1 MRTKPVGQYLGHDI
15 KLKSSEEDRQRKGVD
30 REVLAM
36 EQHVQRAGG
45 SKGRELCILN
55 SLPNILESTNNLI
68 HLAQCLI
75 MEIKVLVI

>member
-36 EQHVQRAGG
+36 NSM
-45 SKGRELCILN
+45 SKGREVVKAEN
-55 SLPNILESTNNLI
+55 SAS
-68 HLAQCLI
+68 
-75 MEIKVLVI
+75 

>member
-36 EQHVQRAGG
+36 NSM
-45 SKGRELCILN
+45 SKGREVVKAENSASWILCQYFG
-55 SLPNILESTNNLI
+55 I
-68 HLAQCLI
+68 H
-75 MEIKVLVI
+75 